1 MPAKPE
7 TIDEYLDLPAG
18 PPKLY
23 SIGDLASEFQI
34 STRAIRFYESKGL
47 IGPER
52 AGANRVF
59 TKRDR
64 ARLSLILRG
73 KRLGFSLSTI
83 AEYLRLYDA
92 DPGQKAQ
99 MRMLLGQVE
108 TAIASLETKRQDL
121 EKTLGE
127 LKDIRSQCLAKVGAS
142 GSGNAKD

>member
-1 MPAKPE
+1 MPAKSE
-7 TIDEYLDLPAG
+7 TIDQDMERQGGA
-18 PPKLY
+18 PKLY
-23 SIGDLASEFQI
+23 SIGDLAAEFQI
-34 STRAIRFYESKGL
+34 STRAIRFYEAKGL

-92 DPGQKAQ
+92 DPEQRAQ
-99 MRMLLGQVE
+99 TRLLLAKVE
-108 TAIASLETKRQDL
+108 AAIASLEIKRQDI
-121 EKTLGE
+121 EKTLAE
-127 LKDIRSQCLAKVGAS
+127 LVEIRMQCLTKVAAPAG
-142 GSGNAKD
+142 G

>member
-1 MPAKPE
+1 MPVKSDTLEIEHPRAAE
-7 TIDEYLDLPAG
+7 

-23 SIGDLASEFQI
+23 SIGDLAAEFKI
-34 STRAIRFYESKGL
+34 STRTIRFYEAKGL

-64 ARLSLILRG
+64 ARLGLILRG

-92 DPGQKAQ
+92 DPEHRAQ
-99 MRMLLGQVE
+99 SRMLLERVE
-108 TAIASLETKRQDL
+108 KAIASLEIRRQDL
-121 EKTLGE
+121 DKTLAE
-127 LKDIRSQCLAKVGAS
+127 LIEIRKQCQPMATGQ
-142 GSGNAKD
+142 GGNAKD

>member
-1 MPAKPE
+1 MPVNSE
-7 TIDEYLDLPAG
+7 TIDEEMHPVAG

-23 SIGDLASEFQI
+23 SIGDLAAEFQI
-34 STRAIRFYESKGL
+34 STRTIRFYESKGL

-92 DPGQKAQ
+92 DPEQRVQ
-99 MRMLLGQVE
+99 TRMLLEKVDK
-108 TAIASLETKRQDL
+108 AIGTLEIKRQDL
-121 EKTLGE
+121 DKTLAE
-127 LKDIRSQCLAKVGAS
+127 LVEIRNQCLSKVD
-142 GSGNAKD
+142 GSGNA

>member
-7 TIDEYLDLPAG
+7 TIDDEANPSVSA
-18 PPKLY
+18 PKLY

-83 AEYLRLYDA
+83 AEYLHLYDA

-99 MRMLLGQVE
+99 MRMLLQQVNA
-108 TAIASLETKRQDL
+108 AIASLETKRRDID
-121 EKTLGE
+121 ETLAE
-127 LKDIRSQCLAKVGAS
+127 LDEIRSQCLAKVGDGKA
-142 GSGNAKD
+142 

>member
-7 TIDEYLDLPAG
+7 TIDEETNQSAG
-18 PPKLY
+18 APKLY
-23 SIGDLASEFQI
+23 SIGDLASEFEI

-73 KRLGFSLSTI
+73 KLLGFSLSTI
-83 AEYLRLYDA
+83 AEYLHLYDA

-99 MRMLLGQVE
+99 TRMLLEQVDA
-108 TAIASLETKRQDL
+108 AIANLETRRQDI
-121 EKTLGE
+121 EETLAE
-127 LKDIRSQCLAKVGAS
+127 LDKIRSQCLAKVGS
-142 GSGNAKD
+142 GKA